1 MKAVVEKT
9 EADAIPDD
17 WETVPLGEVGTWLSG
32 GTPSKSKESYWTG
45 DIPWVSPKDMKQAR
59 LTDATDHISGE
70 ALGNGGKLAP
80 KHAILIVVR
89 GMILAH
95 TFPVARI
102 EREMAFNQDIKAVDT
117 HDFIDSGFLLWWL
130 RNHSREFLKTA
141 TSASHGSKRISTES
155 LFSQPI
161 PVPPRE
167 EQEAI
172 AEALSDVDALLAS
185 IDAAI
190 EKKRNVR
197 TATMQRLLT
206 GEERLPGF
214 EGEWE
219 RKPLESCLADPPRY
233 GVNAP
238 AVPYNDSL
246 PTYIRITDITE
257 DGRYSPDSRVSVDVS
272 DPEEYQ
278 LDQGDLVFARTGASV
293 GKSYLYDE
301 SDGELVYAGFLI
313 RIRPDPGKLDPEFLA
328 YYAKTQRYWKWIRSM
343 SMRSGQ
349 PGVNGKQYSQLPV
362 PLPSIPE
369 QRAIAEVLSDMDAE
383 IEAWET
389 RRAKTEAVK
398 TGMMQELLTGKTRL
412 T

>member
-1 MKAVVEKT
+1 
-9 EADAIPDD
+9 
-17 WETVPLGEVGTWLSG
+17 
-32 GTPSKSKESYWTG
+32 
-45 DIPWVSPKDMKQAR
+45 
-59 LTDATDHISGE
+59 
-70 ALGNGGKLAP
+70 
-80 KHAILIVVR
+80 
-89 GMILAH
+89 MILAH

-190 EKKRNVR
+190 EKKRNVK

-219 RKPLESCLADPPRY
+219 PRQLGGLLDFQN
-233 GVNAP
+233 GVNAGKEAYGRGIP
-238 AVPYNDSL
+238 FINVLEVVENTHIEVTDIPGRVDVPSETRNKYSVQSGDILFNRTSETREEVGL
-246 PTYIRITDITE
+246 ASTYIGDEPVLFGGFVIR
-257 DGRYSPDSRVSVDVS
+257 GRP
-272 DPEEYQ
+272 
-278 LDQGDLVFARTGASV
+278 V
-293 GKSYLYDE
+293 GN
-301 SDGELVYAGFLI
+301 ELNQAYAG
-313 RIRPDPGKLDPEFLA
+313 
-328 YYAKTQRYWKWIRSM
+328 YALRAPSVRKQIISSGQGAIRSNI
-343 SMRSGQ
+343 GQ
-349 PGVNGKQYSQLPV
+349 QRLAKVEI
-362 PLPSIPE
+362 PLPSLDE